1 MAEYLFVLIVFLAN
15 VVEGITGF
23 AGTMLAMPAAMLLI
37 GVDEAK
43 IILNIVAI
51 FVSSNIAVRNYRDMD
66 KKQAVKISLLM
77 FFGMAAGLYLYRM
90 LPARIL
96 MSVYGGLLI
105 LAALR
110 GLFKKKERSFPAG
123 ALICVVLL
131 AGIIHGMFLSGGSLL
146 VIYAVAVLK
155 DKSVIRATLAP
166 VWIVLNGSMLI
177 QNIAEGAVTAE
188 ILRLTGWCVIP
199 VITALYL
206 GQILHKRMKQEFF
219 VKLTYVLLIISGCTL
234 QFPA

>member
-77 FFGMAAGLYLYRM
+77 FLGMAAGLYLYRI

-96 MSVYGGLLI
+96 MSAYGGLLI
-105 LAALR
+105 LAALC
-110 GLFKKKERSFPAG
+110 GLFRKKERSLPAG

-155 DKSVIRATLAP
+155 EKSVIRATLAP
-166 VWIVLNGSMLI
+166 VWVVLNGSMLI
-177 QNIAEGAVTAE
+177 QNIAEGAVNAE

-199 VITALYL
+199 VIIALYL
-206 GQILHKRMKQEFF
+206 GQLLHKRMKQEFF
-219 VKLTYVLLIISGCTL
+219 VKLTYVLLIISGITL
-234 QFPA
+234 LI

>member
-1 MAEYLFVLIVFLAN
+1 MAEYLFVLIVFLGN

-23 AGTMLAMPAAMLLI
+23 AGTMLAMPAAMLLV

-77 FFGMAAGLYLYRM
+77 FLGMAAGLYLYRI

-96 MSVYGGLLI
+96 MSAYGGLLI
-105 LAALR
+105 LAALC
-110 GLFKKKERSFPAG
+110 GLFRKKERSLPAG

-155 DKSVIRATLAP
+155 EKSVIRATLAP
-166 VWIVLNGSMLI
+166 VWVVLNGSMLI
-177 QNIAEGAVTAE
+177 QNIAEGAVNAE

-199 VITALYL
+199 VIIALYL
-206 GQILHKRMKQEFF
+206 GQLLHKRMKQEFF
-219 VKLTYVLLIISGCTL
+219 VKLTYVLLIISGFTL
-234 QFPA
+234 LV

>member
-1 MAEYLFVLIVFLAN
+1 MAEFLFVLIVFLAN

-23 AGTMLAMPAAMLLI
+23 AGTMLAMPAAMLLV

-77 FFGMAAGLYLYRM
+77 FLGMAVGLYLYRI

-96 MSVYGGLLI
+96 MSAYGGLLI
-105 LAALR
+105 LAALC
-110 GLFKKKERSFPAG
+110 GLFRKKERSLPAG

-155 DKSVIRATLAP
+155 EKSVIRATLAP
-166 VWIVLNGSMLI
+166 VWVVLNGSMLI
-177 QNIAEGAVTAE
+177 QNIAEGAVNAE

-199 VITALYL
+199 VIIALYL
-206 GQILHKRMKQEFF
+206 GQLLHKRMKQEFF
-219 VKLTYVLLIISGCTL
+219 VKLTYVLLIISGFTL
-234 QFPA
+234 LV

>member
-1 MAEYLFVLIVFLAN
+1 MAEFLFVLIVFLAN

-77 FFGMAAGLYLYRM
+77 FLGMAAGLYLYRI

-96 MSVYGGLLI
+96 MSAYGGLLI
-105 LAALR
+105 LAALC
-110 GLFKKKERSFPAG
+110 GLFRKKERSLPAG

-155 DKSVIRATLAP
+155 EKSVIRATLAP
-166 VWIVLNGSMLI
+166 VWVVLNGSMLI
-177 QNIAEGAVTAE
+177 QNIAEGAVNAE

-199 VITALYL
+199 VIIALYL
-206 GQILHKRMKQEFF
+206 GQLLHKRMKQEFF
-219 VKLTYVLLIISGCTL
+219 VKLTYVLLIISGFTL
-234 QFPA
+234 LV

>member
-23 AGTMLAMPAAMLLI
+23 AGTMLAMPAAMLLV

-77 FFGMAAGLYLYRM
+77 FLGMAAGLYLYRI

-96 MSVYGGLLI
+96 MSAYGGLLI
-105 LAALR
+105 LAALC
-110 GLFKKKERSFPAG
+110 GLFRKKERSLPAG

-155 DKSVIRATLAP
+155 EKSVIRATLAP
-166 VWIVLNGSMLI
+166 VWVVLNGSMLI
-177 QNIAEGAVTAE
+177 QNIAEGDVNAE

-199 VITALYL
+199 VIIALYL
-206 GQILHKRMKQEFF
+206 GQLLHKRMKQEFF
-219 VKLTYVLLIISGCTL
+219 VKLTYVLLIISGFTL
-234 QFPA
+234 LV

>member
-1 MAEYLFVLIVFLAN
+1 MAEFLFVLIVFLAN

-77 FFGMAAGLYLYRM
+77 FLGMAAGLYLYRI

-96 MSVYGGLLI
+96 MSAYGGLLI

-110 GLFKKKERSFPAG
+110 GLFRKKERSLPAG

-155 DKSVIRATLAP
+155 EKSVIRATLAP
-166 VWIVLNGSMLI
+166 VWVVLNGSMLI
-177 QNIAEGAVTAE
+177 QNIAEGAVNAE

-199 VITALYL
+199 VVIALYL
-206 GQILHKRMKQEFF
+206 GQLLHKRMKQGFF
-219 VKLTYVLLIISGCTL
+219 VKLTYVLLIISGFTL
-234 QFPA
+234 LV

>member
-1 MAEYLFVLIVFLAN
+1 M
-15 VVEGITGF
+15 
-23 AGTMLAMPAAMLLI
+23 
-37 GVDEAK
+37 
-43 IILNIVAI
+43 
-51 FVSSNIAVRNYRDMD
+51 
-66 KKQAVKISLLM
+66 
-77 FFGMAAGLYLYRM
+77 
-90 LPARIL
+90 
-96 MSVYGGLLI
+96 
-105 LAALR
+105 
-110 GLFKKKERSFPAG
+110 
-123 ALICVVLL
+123 VLL

>member
-23 AGTMLAMPAAMLLI
+23 AGTMLAMPAAMLLV

-51 FVSSNIAVRNYRDMD
+51 FVSSNIEVRNYRDMD

-77 FFGMAAGLYLYRM
+77 FLGMAAGLYLYRI

-96 MSVYGGLLI
+96 MSAYGGLLI
-105 LAALR
+105 LAALC
-110 GLFKKKERSFPAG
+110 GLFRKKERSLPAG

-155 DKSVIRATLAP
+155 EKSVIRATLAP
-166 VWIVLNGSMLI
+166 VWVVLNGSMLI
-177 QNIAEGAVTAE
+177 QNIAEGAVNAE

-199 VITALYL
+199 VIIALYL
-206 GQILHKRMKQEFF
+206 GQLLHKRMKQEFF
-219 VKLTYVLLIISGCTL
+219 VKLTYVLLIISGFTL
-234 QFPA
+234 LV

>member
-1 MAEYLFVLIVFLAN
+1 MAEFLFVLIVFLAN

-23 AGTMLAMPAAMLLI
+23 AGTMLAMPVAMLLI

-77 FFGMAAGLYLYRM
+77 FLGMAAGLYLYRI

-96 MSVYGGLLI
+96 MSAYGGLLI

-110 GLFKKKERSFPAG
+110 GLFRKKERSLPAG

-155 DKSVIRATLAP
+155 EKSVIRATLAP
-166 VWIVLNGSMLI
+166 VWVVLNGSMLI
-177 QNIAEGAVTAE
+177 QNIAEGAVNAE

-199 VITALYL
+199 VIIALYL
-206 GQILHKRMKQEFF
+206 GQLLHKRMKQEFF
-219 VKLTYVLLIISGCTL
+219 VKLTYVLLIISGFTL
-234 QFPA
+234 LV

>member
-1 MAEYLFVLIVFLAN
+1 MAEFLFVLIVFLAN

-23 AGTMLAMPAAMLLI
+23 AGTMLAMPVAMLLI

-77 FFGMAAGLYLYRM
+77 FLGMAAGLYLYRI

-96 MSVYGGLLI
+96 MSAYGGLLI
-105 LAALR
+105 LAALC
-110 GLFKKKERSFPAG
+110 GLFRKKERSLPAG

-155 DKSVIRATLAP
+155 EKSVIRATLAP
-166 VWIVLNGSMLI
+166 VWVVLNGSMLI
-177 QNIAEGAVTAE
+177 QNIAEGAVNAE

-199 VITALYL
+199 VIIALYL
-206 GQILHKRMKQEFF
+206 GQLLHKRMKQEFF
-219 VKLTYVLLIISGCTL
+219 VKLTYVLLIISGFTL
-234 QFPA
+234 LV

>member
-23 AGTMLAMPAAMLLI
+23 AGTMLAMPAAMLLV

-77 FFGMAAGLYLYRM
+77 FLGMAAGLYLYRI

-96 MSVYGGLLI
+96 MSAYGGLLI
-105 LAALR
+105 LAALC
-110 GLFKKKERSFPAG
+110 GLFRQKERSLPAG

-155 DKSVIRATLAP
+155 EKSVIRATLAP
-166 VWIVLNGSMLI
+166 VWVVLNGSMLI
-177 QNIAEGAVTAE
+177 QNIAEGAVNAE

-199 VITALYL
+199 VIIALYL
-206 GQILHKRMKQEFF
+206 GQLLHKRMKQEFF
-219 VKLTYVLLIISGCTL
+219 VKLTYVLLIISGFTL
-234 QFPA
+234 LV